1 MRREALNHAQA
12 QRCAV
17 ASFPCASGL
26 ISRYHKYST
35 LLARSE
41 KSKSLK
47 GKGKAPAGP
56 VVIDE
61 NTVYLEDLTGDAP
74 KTPKTPSKKDDTS
87 LPGPSPFSKSKNRW
101 HDHDPYRLPEVNL
114 EKRVAEA
121 TRSVVPDPRLATEE
135 ELRAFIEDM
144 RPEDFDV
151 TAPAFRELPTEVQYE
166 IVGDL
171 RLKSRQT
178 SYKRLQNMLK
188 KSHTPLDFSKE
199 QIKNLKQRN
208 TLTQQLLITTDTIG
222 QAHVSIPVR
231 IASERNREY
240 VLIKKMDGEGGWIL
254 GIRDDGSK
262 EKPIQ
267 IDQDPTTVPEG
278 EPGDSDLDMEE
289 VAMFALLN
297 VFFSH
302 RRYCLTV
309 ALQTWTAV
317 TRPGPT

>member
-1 MRREALNHAQA
+1 VCLPHSAETDTVLTRHAFSLN
-12 QRCAV
+12 
-17 ASFPCASGL
+17 
-26 ISRYHKYST
+26 
-35 LLARSE
+35 RSA
-41 KSKSLK
+41 KSSLK
-47 GKGKAPAGP
+47 GKGKEPAGP

-74 KTPKTPSKKDDTS
+74 KTPVQKNDTS
-87 LPGPSPFSKSKNRW
+87 APGPSPFSMSKNRW
-101 HDHDPYRLPEVNL
+101 RDHDPYRLPEVNL

-121 TRSVVPDPRLATEE
+121 TRSAVPDPRLATEE
-135 ELRAFIEDM
+135 ELRAFIEEM

-188 KSHTPLDFSKE
+188 KSRTPLDFSKE
-199 QIKNLKQRN
+199 QIKNLQQRN

-240 VLIKKMDGEGGWIL
+240 VLIKNTGEDGGWVL
-254 GIRDDGSK
+254 GIRDDGSR
-262 EKPIQ
+262 ENPIQ
-267 IDQDPTTVPEG
+267 IDQDPKG
-278 EPGDSDLDMEE
+278 EPEDSDVDMEE
-289 VAMFALLN
+289 VTMFVAPGSSSKSLLTEL
-297 VFFSH
+297 S
-302 RRYCLTV
+302 
-309 ALQTWTAV
+309 
-317 TRPGPT
+317 